1 MSTSSPREHD
11 LFYGLGGAGGT
22 AALVA
27 IRSGGADALAG
38 ALVVIGLL
46 ALARKVIRT
55 AGGSGPDDVEHQERR
70 PLLPS

>member
-1 MSTSSPREHD
+1 MSTSSPREHE

-46 ALARKVIRT
+46 ALTQVIRT
-55 AGGSGPDDVEHQERR
+55 AGGSGPEDEEHQERR
-70 PLLPS
+70 PLSPS